1 LITEDRI
8 RSLAARRGN
17 PVVTSCYLDVDG
29 RRHPRPTD
37 YELQLEH
44 LVRQA
49 RERAG
54 RLGPE
59 AVKSVEEDIDRINSY
74 VRGGI
79 DRSRVRGLA
88 FFVCS
93 AEGFFEVVEVPLPV
107 RNEVVLGTSPH
118 VRPLES
124 LLSHHE
130 RFAVVLV
137 DRQRARLFLFD
148 LGVLDERTPLFD
160 AVPRRHDQGGWSAS
174 NIQRHTDE
182 LAHRH
187 LKHAAEVTFDE
198 LQRRPVDH
206 LVLGGPNEVVSE
218 FEALLHPYLKERV
231 AARCSV
237 AVTASTE
244 EVRKAILEVEA
255 GVERTREQ
263 EIVSRL
269 REATGS
275 GNGGVVGLEP
285 TLQALVER
293 RVDTLIVSE
302 GFTAPGWRCPSCRFM
317 ATRGRGCPVCGASM
331 ELVDDVVEEAVEEAL
346 ANKCRVSIVLNS
358 ADLDVLGRIGALLR
372 F

>member
-8 RSLAARRGN
+8 RSLAVRRGH
-17 PVVTSCYLDVDG
+17 PVLTSCYLDVDG
-29 RRHPRPTD
+29 RRHPRPAD
-37 YELQLEH
+37 YERQLEH

-49 RERAG
+49 RERAA

-59 AVKSVEEDIDRINSY
+59 AAKSVEEDLDRITSY
-74 VRGGI
+74 VRRGF

-93 AEGFFEVVEVPLPV
+93 AEGFFEVVETPLSV
-107 RNEVVLGTSPH
+107 RNEIVLGTSPH

-137 DRQRARLFLFD
+137 DRQRARLFVFD
-148 LGVLDERTPLFD
+148 LGMLEERTQVFD
-160 AVPRRHDQGGWSAS
+160 AVPRRHDQGGWSAA

-187 LKHAAEVTFDE
+187 LKHAAEVTFEE
-198 LQRRPVDH
+198 LQRQPVDH
-206 LVLGGPNEVVSE
+206 LVLGGPHEVVSE

-237 AVTASTE
+237 SVTASAE
-244 EVRKAILEVEA
+244 EVRKAVQEVEA
-255 GVERTREQ
+255 DVERSREEQ
-263 EIVSRL
+263 MVARL
-269 REATGS
+269 RAAAGS

-302 GFTAPGWRCPSCRFM
+302 GFEAPGWRCPSCRFM
-317 ATRGRGCPVCGASM
+317 ATKGRGCPVCGASM

-346 ANKCRVSIVLNS
+346 TNKCRVSIVLNS